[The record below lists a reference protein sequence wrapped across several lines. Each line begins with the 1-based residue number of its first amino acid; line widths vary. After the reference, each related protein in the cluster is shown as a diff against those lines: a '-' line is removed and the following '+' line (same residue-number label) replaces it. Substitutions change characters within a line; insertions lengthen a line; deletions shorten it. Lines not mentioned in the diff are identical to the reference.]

1 MKRIYKTH
9 GSLQLHGASAT
20 RQEGPGGKGAAT
32 LLVAAKGAA
41 RPAAPVP
48 LWRGRAG
55 TTLSTWRPGQDVGGP
70 DPATGSSRGAAGN
83 APPHTPTPPPARRR
97 EPWGRPPCGER
108 SRGSGEPP
116 APRAAPAP
124 LGALGVT
131 ERMPRPRRRA
141 PTAALA
147 RRRPAAPEEL
157 GARGGAQHGVAV
169 VGPRLG
175 PAAAQVPPGR
185 GGGGCGAGGRGG
197 AADGPRLSPA
207 D

>member
-83 APPHTPTPPPARRR
+83 APPHTPTPPPGTAPGALGAPTVRGAVPRL
-97 EPWGRPPCGER
+97 WG
-108 SRGSGEPP
+108 
-116 APRAAPAP
+116 APRAPGRPGPA
-124 LGALGVT
+124 
-131 ERMPRPRRRA
+131 RRA
-141 PTAALA
+141 
-147 RRRPAAPEEL
+147 
-157 GARGGAQHGVAV
+157 GG
-169 VGPRLG
+169 
-175 PAAAQVPPGR
+175 
-185 GGGGCGAGGRGG
+185 
-197 AADGPRLSPA
+197 D
-207 D
+207 

>member
-83 APPHTPTPPPARRR
+83 APPHTPTPPPRHGAGSPGGAHRA
-97 EPWGRPPCGER
+97 
-108 SRGSGEPP
+108 GSGP
-116 APRAAPAP
+116 A
-124 LGALGVT
+124 ALGSPP
-131 ERMPRPRRRA
+131 RPGPPRPRS
-141 PTAALA
+141 A
-147 RRRPAAPEEL
+147 RW
-157 GARGGAQHGVAV
+157 G
-169 VGPRLG
+169 
-175 PAAAQVPPGR
+175 
-185 GGGGCGAGGRGG
+185 
-197 AADGPRLSPA
+197 
-207 D
+207 

>member
-1 MKRIYKTH
+1 MAQALLARRAREVKELPRSSWQPKGPHAPPRQSHYGGAEPGRPSRH
-9 GSLQLHGASAT
+9 GGRGRTWADPT
-20 RQEGPGGKGAAT
+20 R
-32 LLVAAKGAA
+32 
-41 RPAAPVP
+41 RPAAAAALPAMP
-48 LWRGRAG
+48 L
-55 TTLSTWRPGQDVGGP
+55 
-70 DPATGSSRGAAGN
+70 
-83 APPHTPTPPPARRR
+83 HTPPPPPPARRR